1 MIDEEALL
9 RAHYPD
15 LVPAGGLVAAMAGL
29 ARVTG
34 VPLSSVV
41 PGGQSS
47 GVRSATVRSPTGYF
61 AVYLDTEERDFVVV
75 FWDRGVKMGGGATA
89 DLDEVV
95 RAASAWQQGLP
106 LREMKARA
114 GFVYYDELGEAHE
127 AGAAQAVAVKWRMLR
142 EGPQEDIGALA
153 RAAEP
158 VPEVACLFPYLS
170 HSVLLLSRCTGYP
183 YTHDTP
189 CVRPPVG
196 SFGFQVLAPDGS
208 RMFAETETAEE
219 AVRALA
225 AALPPDCG
233 PARRGT
239 AEDTEQQED

>member
-1 MIDEEALL
+1 MVDEEELL
-9 RAHYPD
+9 RVHYPD
-15 LVPAGGLVAAMAGL
+15 LVPAGGLVAAMADR
-29 ARVTG
+29 ARATG
-34 VPLSSVV
+34 VPLTGVG

-47 GVRSATVRSPTGYF
+47 GARTAALESPTGYF
-61 AVYLDTEERDFVVV
+61 AVYLDTGERDFVVV

-95 RAASAWQQGLP
+95 KAASAWQQGLT

-142 EGPQEDIGALA
+142 DDRDEDIGALA
-153 RAAEP
+153 RAAER
-158 VPEVACLFPYLS
+158 VPEVAGLFPYLS
-170 HSVLLLSRCTGYP
+170 HGVLLLSRCTGYP

-196 SFGFQVLAPDGS
+196 RSGFQVLAPDGS
-208 RMFAETETAEE
+208 RMYAETDTAEE

-239 AEDTEQQED
+239 A